1 MIQKPGRPAI
11 AFPAISHKNRL
22 KILLGRLLHPK
33 QTERWLQFISENAV
47 LSEQIAKFPLAVS
60 KIYRPY
66 LSNRLSCNKRVGVL
80 IDHYRFLSQQGLDNL
95 VARAANEPVLLST
108 LNCKSVQPSQI
119 HLTSIHDG
127 HREGDLCLR
136 LTYNGQHIFSA
147 SLVFF
152 EQDGAMLLM
161 VGRLQGVASE
171 QARNLVRE
179 ATRDYYSCRPGS
191 LLVLA
196 ARHIA
201 HVLGCERVLL
211 VSNVNRITINL
222 WRRLRISSNYDQLWT
237 EMGALPRSDGNFEIA
252 SLATPAIDIEAL
264 PSKKRSEARKKL
276 ALQEAMFV
284 DLAGNL
290 AAARQ
295 A

>member
-1 MIQKPGRPAI
+1 MMHKLGRSSI

-22 KILLGRLLHPK
+22 KILLGRLLHPR

-47 LSEQIAKFPLAVS
+47 LSGQITRFPLAIS

-66 LSNRLSCNKRVGVL
+66 LSNRLSCTKRVGVL
-80 IDHYRFLSQQGLDNL
+80 IDHYRFLSRQGLDDL
-95 VARAANEPVLLST
+95 VARASKEPVLLCD
-108 LNCKSVQPSQI
+108 LHCKSAHPSQI

-136 LTYNGQHIFSA
+136 LTFNGQHIFSA
-147 SLVFF
+147 SLVFI
-152 EQDGAMLLM
+152 EQDGVMQLM

-171 QARNLVRE
+171 QARDLVRE

-201 HVLGCERVLL
+201 HVLGCNRVLL

-237 EMGALPRSDGNFEIA
+237 EMGASPRPDGNFEIT
-252 SLATPAIDIEAL
+252 SLAAPAVDIEAL

-276 ALQEAMFV
+276 ALQEAMFA
-284 DLAGNL
+284 DLSASL